1 MRFSSMA
8 MPGSGVLSEP
18 VAIRIWRVFTCCWP
32 PSFSATSTR
41 PGAAMRALPLIQS
54 ILCFLKRKATPA
66 VLAVDH
72 PILLRHHG
80 RQIELDARNLDA
92 VAGKAVAGLMEAL
105 RGEEQ
110 RLGGDAADIEAGA
123 AQGLALL
130 DAGRLQP
137 ELGRADRRDIAARSA
152 ADHHQI
158 IALGLAHRFSACCF
172 LALRLPG
179 GARRTS
185 TTARSRSPP

>member
-1 MRFSSMA
+1 MPWRARPWPASWKRSEEKSS
-8 MPGSGVLSEP
+8 
-18 VAIRIWRVFTCCWP
+18 
-32 PSFSATSTR
+32 
-41 PGAAMRALPLIQS
+41 ALEGMQ
-54 ILCFLKRKATPA
+54 
-66 VLAVDH
+66 
-72 PILLRHHG
+72 PIL
-80 RQIELDARNLDA
+80 RQVPPR
-92 VAGKAVAGLMEAL
+92 
-105 RGEEQ
+105 R
-110 RLGGDAADIEAGA
+110 
-123 AQGLALL
+123 LALL
-130 DAGRLQP
+130 DAGGLQP